1 MVTVSIQVSSLK
13 GNVFYFRFGD
23 ESTNSNLT
31 FQLLVFELENCKQPQ
46 VLFSLEPK
54 TKVEPHYQK

>member
-1 MVTVSIQVSSLK
+1 M
-13 GNVFYFRFGD
+13 NAFFYPCFGV
-23 ESTNSNLT
+23 ESTKSNLPL

-54 TKVEPHYQK
+54 MKGKFITKLKKKWTEQF